1 MIAHTQLSKILRTI
15 SMRSPINLQSYV
27 KNQIILKMKVML
39 KNHHANNV
47 PVIDLQKYN
56 ELLLRFF
63 S

>member
-1 MIAHTQLSKILRTI
+1 MIVHTQLSKILRTI

-56 ELLLRFF
+56 
-63 S
+63 